1 MIQDVANAKILATL
15 IGLLKKQ
22 RVELT
27 KELKEESIN
36 LFESLEIPA
45 PLKGDTGE
53 RGEQGPQGAKGEK
66 GDSVSASE
74 LAEQLRTLKG
84 DKGDTGDIGPQ
95 GDKGD
100 TGDKGDKG
108 DKGDTGARGFRGY
121 EGLQGVIGPEG
132 QKGNQGEKGP
142 QGIQGVRGENG
153 VKGDD
158 GLRGAVGPTGEKGSQ
173 GERGQ
178 QGSVGLQG
186 VKGST
191 GQTGDKGD
199 QGEKG
204 DTGDT
209 PSLEPIVDQFGKLKE
224 DLSKRLDNR
233 MSRIAASAG
242 SSSGGGEVRLEFLDD
257 VDRATAKVN
266 NKFLQYNAA
275 SGKWKGADA
284 TSSGSV
290 SNTYIQASVLSNTNI
305 AIANLN
311 TNLTGTN
318 TAVRTL
324 INDRMQVA
332 NTTLLVNDRAQV
344 ANVASLAALANTN
357 ASIATKFASANLVAT
372 ASTSENTETQAGVQ
386 FSDRLL
392 VNPAGYITVNIG
404 GTEYKVPYFS

>member
-1 MIQDVANAKILATL
+1 MSQEVANAKILSTL
-15 IGLLKKQ
+15 IGVLKKQ
-22 RVELT
+22 RTELS
-27 KELKEESIN
+27 KELKEETIN
-36 LFESLEIPA
+36 LFESLEIPT
-45 PLKGDTGE
+45 PEQGEKGETGD
-53 RGEQGPQGAKGEK
+53 QGPQGTKGEK
-66 GDSVSASE
+66 GDSVSAKE

-84 DKGDTGDIGPQ
+84 DKGDTGNVGPQ
-95 GDKGD
+95 GDKGE
-100 TGDKGDKG
+100 TGDKGEQG
-108 DKGDTGARGFRGY
+108 NKGDTGSRGFRGY
-121 EGLQGVIGPEG
+121 EGIQGLQGPEG
-132 QKGNQGEKGP
+132 QKGNQGEKGN
-142 QGIQGVRGENG
+142 QGIQGIQGKG
-153 VKGDD
+153 IKGDT
-158 GLRGAVGPTGEKGSQ
+158 GVQGKTGPTGEKGSQ

-178 QGSVGLQG
+178 QGSIGLQG

-209 PSLEPIVDQFGKLKE
+209 PSLEPIVDQFGKLKD

-275 SGKWKGADA
+275 TGKWKGVDV
-284 TSSGSV
+284 GDH
-290 SNTYIQASVLSNTNI
+290 SNPNYL
-305 AIANLN
+305 
-311 TNLTGTN
+311 
-318 TAVRTL
+318 
-324 INDRMQVA
+324 QVA
-332 NTTLLVNDRAQV
+332 NATLLVNDRAQV

-357 ASIATKFASANLVAT
+357 TSIATKFASANLVAT

-392 VNPAGYITVNIG
+392 VNPAGYITINIG